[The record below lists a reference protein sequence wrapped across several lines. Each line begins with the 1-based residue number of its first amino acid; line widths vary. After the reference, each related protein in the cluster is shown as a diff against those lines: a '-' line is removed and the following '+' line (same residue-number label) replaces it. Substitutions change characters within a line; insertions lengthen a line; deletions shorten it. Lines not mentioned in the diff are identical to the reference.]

1 MFGANHQPAFDLVVR
16 SDYTLSL
23 TASELKRWLKRQG
36 CTFIEGTRHTIAL
49 LGSRK
54 TTIPRHPATE
64 IKTKTLHA
72 ILRDLGLRK

>member
-1 MFGANHQPAFDLVVR
+1 VWEVSNRRRGRGERLRRF
-16 SDYTLSL
+16 TSL
-23 TASELKRWLKRQG
+23 LLTWQG

-64 IKTKTLHA
+64 IKTKTLHT